1 MQASGGRLAPKMTPA
16 AHEEHFAVRWSD
28 LDANRHVKNT
38 VFSEFATHT
47 RFRPLETHG
56 FDQARFEQ
64 LRFGPVMLREEIRY
78 RRELAFGD
86 EVVVN
91 VLFAGLSADGSQ
103 WRVQQE
109 VARAGKQAAVLTID
123 GAWIHLDSRKL
134 IAPPPELLDLLQ
146 RLPRVGAFDV
156 LRSMARNAAAVKQG
170 TSAGI
175 PPVPADRGTPR
186 PAS

>member
-1 MQASGGRLAPKMTPA
+1 MTPAA

-47 RFRPLETHG
+47 RFRLLESNG
-56 FDQARFEQ
+56 FDQARFAQ

-91 VLFAGLSADGSQ
+91 VRFAGLSVDGSQ

-109 VARAGKQAAVLTID
+109 VVRSGKQAAVLTID

-134 IAPPPELLDLLQ
+134 IAPPPELLELLQ
-146 RLPRVGAFDV
+146 ALPRAGSFEV
-156 LRSMARNAAAVKQG
+156 LRSMVRNG
-170 TSAGI
+170 
-175 PPVPADRGTPR
+175 R
-186 PAS
+186 

>member
-1 MQASGGRLAPKMTPA
+1 MTHTP

-47 RFRPLETHG
+47 RFRLLESHG

-86 EVVVN
+86 DVVVN
-91 VLFAGLSADGSQ
+91 VLFSGLSEDGSA

-109 VARAGKQAAVLTID
+109 VSRAGKQAAVLTLD
-123 GAWIHLDSRKL
+123 GAWLHLDSRKL
-134 IAPPPELLDLLQ
+134 IAPPPELLELL
-146 RLPRVGAFDV
+146 RGLPRVGSFEV
-156 LRSMARNAAAVKQG
+156 LRSMLRGA
-170 TSAGI
+170 SAN
-175 PPVPADRGTPR
+175 
-186 PAS
+186 